1 MSLCATW
8 RSRALPER
16 MSIGREESLF
26 LTVSEDHRKREY
38 PEYVQRMSA
47 PFERAGGMA
56 AVYEGVIL
64 GGADKIYGLDELN
77 LWLRRHRYAAY
88 DMDVL
93 LPIAHLCTEHAVR
106 AALAEERPGAA
117 VMAEQAAGEIL
128 RGDLLRYR
136 RSSRGWMYIYDL
148 TRQFPAA
155 ATEGDR
161 RILKNF
167 NGFEEMLAQFDAL
180 AARSG
185 TCKDARSLVEL
196 AALLYRKIFIRYFAP
211 DHNQDILP
219 ERETEEWESA
229 AEPGDIEWTQT
240 EQRELQ
246 YDKAGEASGE
256 SLTLPDDAL
265 DGIPEYLVRNF
276 GPGFRTEQEMEEIE
290 SAVCTG
296 IHEER
301 KLLFTDGL
309 SAEAYEGNEPRAQS
323 LRASRESNLN
333 MLKEHEDAARQGIRS
348 IEQAFRNALSLR
360 SEPEIYRADHGV
372 LRNSALWKVG
382 RCENPQLFE
391 KIVRQEPSA
400 VVVELLIDA
409 SGSQSVR
416 QSMVALQSYLFSAA
430 LSRIRIPHRVM
441 SYCTYGNYT
450 VLRRFRDYDDKS
462 EADRRILEYRA
473 TSNNRDGLA
482 LAAAG
487 LDLKK
492 RHEEHKIVIVFSDG
506 LPNDMVSGRK
516 REGTPETYVGDAA
529 IRDTCFQVRKLRR
542 EGARVIGIFLGEDG
556 ELENERMIYGA
567 SFLRI
572 RRAEDFAGSAGRR
585 LSETLLNL

>member
-1 MSLCATW
+1 
-8 RSRALPER
+8 

-26 LTVSEDHRKREY
+26 LTVSENHRKRTY
-38 PEYVQRMSA
+38 PEYVQKMSE
-47 PFERAGGMA
+47 PFERAGGMVE
-56 AVYEGVIL
+56 VYEGVVL
-64 GGADKIYGLDELN
+64 GGADKFFGLDDLN

-88 DMDVL
+88 DMNVL
-93 LPIAHLCTEHAVR
+93 LPIAHLCVERAVR
-106 AALAEERPGAA
+106 ARLMGERPGVA

-136 RSSRGWMYIYDL
+136 R
-148 TRQFPAA
+148 
-155 ATEGDR
+155 
-161 RILKNF
+161 ILKNF
-167 NGFEEMLAQFDAL
+167 SGFEDMLAEFDDL
-180 AARSG
+180 AARSES
-185 TCKDARSLVEL
+185 CADAKSLVEL

-219 ERETEEWESA
+219 ERETEEWEPA

-240 EQRELQ
+240 EEMELQ
-246 YDKAGEASGE
+246 YDKAGEASADG
-256 SLTLPDDAL
+256 LVLPDDAL
-265 DGIPEYLVRNF
+265 AGIPEYLMRNF
-276 GPGFRTEQEMEEIE
+276 GPSFQTEQAMEEIE

-309 SAEAYEGNEPRAQS
+309 SADAYEGSEPRAQS
-323 LRASRESNLN
+323 LRASRDGNLK
-333 MLKEHEDAARQGIRS
+333 MLQEHEDAARQGIRS

-360 SEPEIYRADHGV
+360 SEPDVYRADHGV
-372 LRNSALWKVG
+372 LQNDLLWKVS

-492 RHEEHKIVIVFSDG
+492 RREEHKIIIVFSDG

-516 REGTPETYVGDAA
+516 REGAPEVYVGDAA

-542 EGARVIGIFLGEDG
+542 EGAHVIGIFLGEDG

-572 RRAEDFAGSAGRR
+572 RRAEDFAGSAGKR

>member
-8 RSRALPER
+8 RSRALLEH

-93 LPIAHLCTEHAVR
+93 LPIAHLCTERAVR

-117 VMAEQAAGEIL
+117 VMAEEAAGEIL
-128 RGDLLRYR
+128 RGDLLHYR

-276 GPGFRTEQEMEEIE
+276 GPGFRTEQEVEEIE

-333 MLKEHEDAARQGIRS
+333 MLEEHEDAARQGIRS

-382 RCENPQLFE
+382 RCEDPQLFE

-450 VLRRFRDYDDKS
+450 VLRRFRDYDDKPES
-462 EADRRILEYRA
+462 DRRILEYRA

-492 RHEEHKIVIVFSDG
+492 RREEHKIIIVFSDG

-516 REGTPETYVGDAA
+516 REGAPEVYVGDAA

-542 EGARVIGIFLGEDG
+542 EGAHVIGIFLGEDG

-572 RRAEDFAGSAGRR
+572 RRAEDFAGSAGKR

>member
-1 MSLCATW
+1 
-8 RSRALPER
+8 

-26 LTVSEDHRKREY
+26 LTVSENHRKRTY
-38 PEYVQRMSA
+38 PEYVQKMSE
-47 PFERAGGMA
+47 PFERAGGMVE
-56 AVYEGVIL
+56 VY
-64 GGADKIYGLDELN
+64 
-77 LWLRRHRYAAY
+77 
-88 DMDVL
+88 
-93 LPIAHLCTEHAVR
+93 
-106 AALAEERPGAA
+106 
-117 VMAEQAAGEIL
+117 
-128 RGDLLRYR
+128 
-136 RSSRGWMYIYDL
+136 
-148 TRQFPAA
+148 
-155 ATEGDR
+155 EGDR

-167 NGFEEMLAQFDAL
+167 SGFEDMLAEFDDL
-180 AARSG
+180 AARSES
-185 TCKDARSLVEL
+185 CADAKSLVEL

-219 ERETEEWESA
+219 ERETEEWEPA

-240 EQRELQ
+240 EEMELQ
-246 YDKAGEASGE
+246 YDKAGEASADG
-256 SLTLPDDAL
+256 LVVLPDDAL
-265 DGIPEYLVRNF
+265 AGIPEYLMRNF
-276 GPGFRTEQEMEEIE
+276 GPSFQTEQAMEEIE

-309 SAEAYEGNEPRAQS
+309 SADAYEGSEPRAQS
-323 LRASRESNLN
+323 LRASRDGNLK
-333 MLKEHEDAARQGIRS
+333 MLQEHEDAARQGIRS

-360 SEPEIYRADHGV
+360 SEPDVYRADHGV
-372 LRNSALWKVG
+372 LQNDLLWKVS

-492 RHEEHKIVIVFSDG
+492 RREEHKIIIVFSDG

-516 REGTPETYVGDAA
+516 REGAPEVYVGDAA

-542 EGARVIGIFLGEDG
+542 EGAHVIGIFLGEDG

-572 RRAEDFAGSAGRR
+572 RRAEDFAGSAGKR

>member
-1 MSLCATW
+1 
-8 RSRALPER
+8 

-26 LTVSEDHRKREY
+26 LTVSENHRKRICT
-38 PEYVQRMSA
+38 EYVQKMSE
-47 PFERAGGMA
+47 PFERAGGMVE
-56 AVYEGVIL
+56 VYEGVVL
-64 GGADKIYGLDELN
+64 GGADKFFGLDDLN

-88 DMDVL
+88 DMNVL
-93 LPIAHLCTEHAVR
+93 LPIAHLCVERAVR
-106 AALAEERPGAA
+106 ARLMGERPGVA

-136 RSSRGWMYIYDL
+136 RSS
-148 TRQFPAA
+148 A
-155 ATEGDR
+155 
-161 RILKNF
+161 
-167 NGFEEMLAQFDAL
+167 DA
-180 AARSG
+180 
-185 TCKDARSLVEL
+185 KSLVEL

-219 ERETEEWESA
+219 ERETEEWEPA

-240 EQRELQ
+240 EEMELQ
-246 YDKAGEASGE
+246 YDKAGEASADG
-256 SLTLPDDAL
+256 LVVLPDDAL
-265 DGIPEYLVRNF
+265 AGIPEYLMRNF
-276 GPGFRTEQEMEEIE
+276 GPSFQTEQAMEEIE

-309 SAEAYEGNEPRAQS
+309 SADAYEGSEPRAQS
-323 LRASRESNLN
+323 LRASRDGHLK
-333 MLKEHEDAARQGIRS
+333 MLQEHEDAARQGIRS

-360 SEPEIYRADHGV
+360 SEPDVYRADHGV
-372 LRNSALWKVG
+372 LQNDLLWKVS

-492 RHEEHKIVIVFSDG
+492 RREEHKIIIVFSDG

-516 REGTPETYVGDAA
+516 REGAPEVYVGDAA

-542 EGARVIGIFLGEDG
+542 EGAHVIGIFLGEDG

>member
-1 MSLCATW
+1 
-8 RSRALPER
+8 

-47 PFERAGGMA
+47 PFERAAGMA

-77 LWLRRHRYAAY
+77 LWLRRYRYAAY

-93 LPIAHLCTEHAVR
+93 LPAAHLCLERAVR
-106 AALAEERPGAA
+106 ADLMAERPGVFA
-117 VMAEQAAGEIL
+117 MARQAAGEIL
-128 RGDLLRYR
+128 RGDLLHYR
-136 RSSRGWMYIYDL
+136 RSSRGWLYIYDL
-148 TRQFPAA
+148 AKRFPGAE
-155 ATEGDR
+155 TVEDR
-161 RILKNF
+161 RLLKNLAGF
-167 NGFEEMLAQFDAL
+167 DEMLDLFEEISGRSETCADARALVDL
-180 AARSG
+180 AAF
-185 TCKDARSLVEL
+185 
-196 AALLYRKIFIRYFAP
+196 LYRKILTRYFAP
-211 DHNQDILP
+211 GHDQDVFP
-219 ERETEEWESA
+219 ERETDEAQEL
-229 AEPGDIEWTQT
+229 AEPGEIEWTQT
-240 EQRELQ
+240 EEQELK
-246 YDKAGEASGE
+246 YESAGVASADG
-256 SLTLPDDAL
+256 LTLPDDAL

-290 SAVCTG
+290 RAVCTG

-323 LRASRESNLN
+323 LRASRESNLT
-333 MLKEHEDAARQGIRS
+333 MLEEHEDAARQGIRS

-430 LSRIRIPHRVM
+430 LSRIQIPHRVM

>member
-1 MSLCATW
+1 
-8 RSRALPER
+8 

-26 LTVSEDHRKREY
+26 LTVSEDHRKRTY
-38 PEYVQRMSA
+38 PEYVQKMSE
-47 PFERAGGMA
+47 PFEHAGGMVE
-56 AVYEGVIL
+56 VYEGVVL
-64 GGADKIYGLDELN
+64 GGADKFFGLDDLN

-88 DMDVL
+88 NMDVL
-93 LPIAHLCTEHAVR
+93 LPIAHLCVERAVR
-106 AALAEERPGAA
+106 ARLMGERPGVA

-128 RGDLLRYR
+128 RGDLLQYR
-136 RSSRGWMYIYDL
+136 RSSRGWLYIYDL
-148 TRQFPAA
+148 AKRFPGAE
-155 ATEGDR
+155 TVEDR
-161 RILKNF
+161 RLLKNLAGF
-167 NGFEEMLAQFDAL
+167 DEMLDLFEEISGRSETCADARALVDL
-180 AARSG
+180 AAF
-185 TCKDARSLVEL
+185 
-196 AALLYRKIFIRYFAP
+196 LYYKILTRYFAP
-211 DHNQDILP
+211 GHDQDVFP
-219 ERETEEWESA
+219 ERETDEAQEL
-229 AEPGDIEWTQT
+229 AEPGEIEWTQT
-240 EQRELQ
+240 EEQELK
-246 YDKAGEASGE
+246 YESAGAASADG
-256 SLTLPDDAL
+256 LTLPEDAL
-265 DGIPEYLVRNF
+265 SSVPEYLQRNF
-276 GPGFRTEQEMEEIE
+276 GPSFRTEQAMREIE
-290 SAVCTG
+290 RAVCTG

-309 SAEAYEGNEPRAQS
+309 SADAYEGSEPRAQS
-323 LRASRESNLN
+323 LRASRDGNLK

-360 SEPEIYRADHGV
+360 SEPDVYRADHGV
-372 LRNSALWKVG
+372 LQNDLLWKAG

-492 RHEEHKIVIVFSDG
+492 RREEHKIVIVFSDG

-516 REGTPETYVGDAA
+516 REGAPETYVGDAA

-542 EGARVIGIFLGEDG
+542 EGAHVIGIFLGEDG

-572 RRAEDFAGSAGRR
+572 RRAEDFAGSAGKR

>member
-1 MSLCATW
+1 
-8 RSRALPER
+8 

-93 LPIAHLCTEHAVR
+93 LPIAHLCTERAVR
-106 AALAEERPGAA
+106 VALAEGRPGAA
-117 VMAEQAAGEIL
+117 VMAEEAAGEIL

-148 TRQFPAA
+148 TKQFPAA

-180 AARSG
+180 AARSE

-229 AEPGDIEWTQT
+229 GEPGDIEWTQT

-323 LRASRESNLN
+323 LRASRESNLT
-333 MLKEHEDAARQGIRS
+333 MLEEHEDAARQGIRS

-430 LSRIRIPHRVM
+430 LSRIQIPHRVM

>member
-1 MSLCATW
+1 M
-8 RSRALPER
+8 
-16 MSIGREESLF
+16 G
-26 LTVSEDHRKREY
+26 
-38 PEYVQRMSA
+38 
-47 PFERAGGMA
+47 
-56 AVYEGVIL
+56 
-64 GGADKIYGLDELN
+64 
-77 LWLRRHRYAAY
+77 
-88 DMDVL
+88 
-93 LPIAHLCTEHAVR
+93 
-106 AALAEERPGAA
+106 ERPGVA

-148 TRQFPAA
+148 TKQFPAA

-167 NGFEEMLAQFDAL
+167 SGFGDMLAEFDDL
-180 AARSG
+180 AARSES
-185 TCKDARSLVEL
+185 CADAKSL
-196 AALLYRKIFIRYFAP
+196 
-211 DHNQDILP
+211 
-219 ERETEEWESA
+219 

-240 EQRELQ
+240 EQLELQ
-246 YDKAGEASGE
+246 YDKAGEASADG
-256 SLTLPDDAL
+256 LVVLPDDAL
-265 DGIPEYLVRNF
+265 AGIPEYLMRNF
-276 GPGFRTEQEMEEIE
+276 GPSFQTEQAMEEIE

-309 SAEAYEGNEPRAQS
+309 SADAYEGSEPRAQS
-323 LRASRESNLN
+323 LRASRDGNLK
-333 MLKEHEDAARQGIRS
+333 MLQEHEDAARQGIRS

-360 SEPEIYRADHGV
+360 SEPDVYRADHGA
-372 LRNSALWKVG
+372 LQNDLLWKVG

-430 LSRIRIPHRVM
+430 LGRIRIPHRVM

-450 VLRRFRDYDDKS
+450 VLRRFRDYDDKP

-492 RHEEHKIVIVFSDG
+492 RREEHKIIIVFSDG

-516 REGTPETYVGDAA
+516 REGAPEVYVGDAA

-542 EGARVIGIFLGEDG
+542 EGAHVIGIFLGEDG

-572 RRAEDFAGSAGRR
+572 RRAEDFAGSAGKH

>member
-1 MSLCATW
+1 
-8 RSRALPER
+8 

-26 LTVSEDHRKREY
+26 LTVSEDHRKRTY
-38 PEYVQRMSA
+38 PEYVQKMSK
-47 PFERAGGMA
+47 PFERAGGMVE
-56 AVYEGVIL
+56 VYEGVVL
-64 GGADKIYGLDELN
+64 GGADKFFGLDDLN

-88 DMDVL
+88 NMDVL
-93 LPIAHLCTEHAVR
+93 LPIAHLCVERAVR
-106 AALAEERPGAA
+106 ARLMGERPGVA

-148 TRQFPAA
+148 TKHFPAA

-161 RILKNF
+161 CILKNF
-167 NGFEEMLAQFDAL
+167 SGFEDMLAEFDDL
-180 AARSG
+180 AARSES
-185 TCKDARSLVEL
+185 CADAKSLVEL

-219 ERETEEWESA
+219 ERETEEWEPA

-240 EQRELQ
+240 EEMELQ
-246 YDKAGEASGE
+246 YDKAGEASADG
-256 SLTLPDDAL
+256 LVLPDDAL
-265 DGIPEYLVRNF
+265 AGIPEYLMRNF
-276 GPGFRTEQEMEEIE
+276 GPSFQTEQAMEEIE

-309 SAEAYEGNEPRAQS
+309 SADAYEGSEPRAQS
-323 LRASRESNLN
+323 LRASRDGNLK
-333 MLKEHEDAARQGIRS
+333 MLQEHEDAARQGIRS

-360 SEPEIYRADHGV
+360 SEPDVYRADHGV
-372 LRNSALWKVG
+372 LQNDLLWKVG
-382 RCENPQLFE
+382 
-391 KIVRQEPSA
+391 
-400 VVVELLIDA
+400 
-409 SGSQSVR
+409 
-416 QSMVALQSYLFSAA
+416 
-430 LSRIRIPHRVM
+430 
-441 SYCTYGNYT
+441 
-450 VLRRFRDYDDKS
+450 
-462 EADRRILEYRA
+462 RRILEYRA

-492 RHEEHKIVIVFSDG
+492 RREEHKIIIVFSDG

-516 REGTPETYVGDAA
+516 REGAPEVYVGDAA

-542 EGARVIGIFLGEDG
+542 EGAHVIGIFLGEDG

-572 RRAEDFAGSAGRR
+572 RRAEDFAGSAGKR

>member
-1 MSLCATW
+1 
-8 RSRALPER
+8 

-26 LTVSEDHRKREY
+26 LTVSENHRKRTC
-38 PEYVQRMSA
+38 PEYVQKMSE
-47 PFERAGGMA
+47 PFEHAGGMA
-56 AVYEGVIL
+56 EVYEGVVL
-64 GGADKIYGLDELN
+64 GGADKFFGLDDLN

-88 DMDVL
+88 NMDVL
-93 LPIAHLCTEHAVR
+93 LPIAHLCVERAVR
-106 AALAEERPGAA
+106 ARLMGERPGVA

-148 TRQFPAA
+148 TKQFPAA
-155 ATEGDR
+155 AT
-161 RILKNF
+161 
-167 NGFEEMLAQFDAL
+167 DA
-180 AARSG
+180 
-185 TCKDARSLVEL
+185 KSLVEL

-219 ERETEEWESA
+219 ERETEEWEPA
-229 AEPGDIEWTQT
+229 AEPGDTEWTQT
-240 EQRELQ
+240 EEMELQ
-246 YDKAGEASGE
+246 YDKAGEASADG
-256 SLTLPDDAL
+256 LVVLPDDAL
-265 DGIPEYLVRNF
+265 AGIPEYLMRNF
-276 GPGFRTEQEMEEIE
+276 GPSFQTEQAMEEIE
-290 SAVCTG
+290 STVCTG

-309 SAEAYEGNEPRAQS
+309 SADAYEGSEPRAQS
-323 LRASRESNLN
+323 LRASRDGNLK
-333 MLKEHEDAARQGIRS
+333 MLQEHEDAARQGIRS

-360 SEPEIYRADHGV
+360 SEPDVYRADHGV
-372 LRNSALWKVG
+372 LQNDLLWKVS

-492 RHEEHKIVIVFSDG
+492 RREEHKIIIVFSDG

-516 REGTPETYVGDAA
+516 REGAPEVYVGDAA

-542 EGARVIGIFLGEDG
+542 EGAHVIGIFLGEDG

-572 RRAEDFAGSAGRR
+572 RRAEDFAGSAGKR